1 MGIKYFVGVLALLV
15 GVTACDSQI
24 RRRDDA
30 PMTAL
35 DADLRTAKNRE
46 PDTRQKSGGL
56 PPEVMQ
62 ALIPS
67 SPNPL
72 QAQRGGKPAKP
83 ARMDVN
89 VYGVPAKEFFMGLVD
104 GTAYNMVVHPE
115 VEGNIALQLKNVT
128 VEEVMEAV
136 RQLYGYEYK
145 FLPNGYQVLPAPKG
159 LQTRIFKLDF
169 LNMAR
174 HGRSGIRIG
183 SGDLTQA
190 LGNSGSG
197 TSGTSGG
204 GSGQSG
210 TGGQSS
216 NNQSRINNDIVTN
229 TESDFWQELEDTL
242 GMIINCP
249 SRTRQPYN
257 QQQSGGSSQGGGSM
271 GGGQSGSGGG
281 SQITSACTVGR
292 GSSAGAA
299 GAAGLIAAA
308 SGAGASGAA
317 DQPGGVTPPQLTLDH
332 KILGINRDTGVVI
345 VRALPEELRA
355 IEDFIRMTKNSVA
368 RQVVLDAK
376 IMEVELG
383 DDFQSGIDWA
393 VLSTKGGKD
402 LFSARQAGGSTDV
415 TDQNGTNSIA
425 AVAQA
430 LAAASPYGGMFS
442 LALHARDINALI
454 TLMET
459 QGNVQVLS
467 SPRIATLNNQKAII
481 KVGSDEFFVTN
492 VESNT
497 QAAGGTGTFTSNNI
511 TLTPFFSGI
520 ALDVTPQIGDAGDV
534 TLHIHPSIS
543 DVTDGS
549 KTFTVNGQEQSL
561 PLALSSNRES
571 DSIVRARNGQ
581 LVVIGGMMKNE
592 STDRTASNPLLS
604 QIPLLGPLFRH
615 SWQKSRKT
623 ELVILL
629 RPTVVDPDKTWDEE
643 TRKVSDRMQGYQD
656 EINQRSDEKGYT
668 FGRMH

>member
-1 MGIKYFVGVLALLV
+1 MTIKHWVWVLIVLV
-15 GVTACDSQI
+15 GATACDSRM

-30 PMTAL
+30 PMAAL
-35 DADLRTAKNRE
+35 DADLRAKEGE
-46 PDTRQKSGGL
+46 PEPRRKPPGGL

-67 SPNPL
+67 APGAM
-72 QAQRGGKPAKP
+72 QGQRAAKPAKP

-89 VYGVPAKEFFMGLVD
+89 VYGVSAKEFFMGLVD
-104 GTAYNMVVHPE
+104 GTPYNMVVHPD
-115 VEGNIALQLKNVT
+115 VEGQIALQLKNVT

-174 HGRSGIRIG
+174 HGRSGIRVG
-183 SGDLTQA
+183 SGDLTQMT
-190 LGNSGSG
+190 GGTGSGSQGQSG
-197 TSGTSGG
+197 TSGQGGSSGQ
-204 GSGQSG
+204 GSGQQ
-210 TGGQSS
+210 T
-216 NNQSRINNDIVTN
+216 RINNDIITN

-257 QQQSGGSSQGGGSM
+257 QQQGSGTGQMSGQL
-271 GGGQSGSGGG
+271 GGQSGSSGNN
-281 SQITSACTVGR
+281 QITSACTVGR
-292 GSSAGAA
+292 GTAGNVAA
-299 GAAGLIAAA
+299 QAATAVMGSEQGGGAN
-308 SGAGASGAA
+308 
-317 DQPGGVTPPQLTLDH
+317 PPQLTLDH

-368 RQVVLDAK
+368 RQVILDAK

-383 DDFQSGIDWA
+383 DDFQSGINWS
-393 VLSTKGGKD
+393 VLSKKRGQDLVSLQQTGGKAD
-402 LFSARQAGGSTDV
+402 AA
-415 TDQNGTNSIA
+415 DQFGTNNIA
-425 AVAQA
+425 AVTEA
-430 LAAASPYGGMFS
+430 LAAASPYGGMFT
-442 LALHARDINALI
+442 LALHARDIDALI
-454 TLMET
+454 TLLET

-497 QAAGGTGTFTSNNI
+497 QASGGTGTLTSNNI

-543 DVTDGS
+543 DVKDGS
-549 KTFTVNGQEQSL
+549 KSFTVNGQEQSL

-571 DSIVRARNGQ
+571 DSIVRARDGQ

-592 STDRTASNPLLS
+592 STERTAANPLLS
-604 QIPLLGPLFRH
+604 QLPLLGPLFRH
-615 SWQKSRKT
+615 SWQQSRKT

-629 RPTVVDPDKTWDEE
+629 RPTVVDPDKTWGDE
-643 TRKVSDRMQGYQD
+643 TRKVGDRMRGYQD
-656 EINQRSDEKGYT
+656 EMNQRYDEQGYT
-668 FGRMH
+668 FGQMH